1 MSFNRKAFENL
12 AKAGAFD
19 AFGHT
24 RQTLVENFDTMLTSI
39 KTQAK
44 NYDENQL
51 TLFDF
56 GLDVDTSYKFNEYP
70 EYSYLQKCR
79 NESLKSR
86 KKKKKKAIS

>member
-44 NYDENQL
+44 NYDENSAY
-51 TLFDF
+51 F
-56 GLDVDTSYKFNEYP
+56 V
-70 EYSYLQKCR
+70 
-79 NESLKSR
+79 
-86 KKKKKKAIS
+86 